1 MEAPKKMLNHIVLR
15 GVDEVYQDSE
25 EMSEFE
31 RRNELVGRILEI
43 RPEVSLIQMISKYGD
58 LESPKPG
65 LVVLCAR
72 IGGLMK
78 TMNEMTLDE
87 LEEFTNLELGKG

>member
-1 MEAPKKMLNHIVLR
+1 MESPKNVLDYVLLR
-15 GVDEVYQDSE
+15 GVDEDYHDSD
-25 EMSEFE
+25 EMSDFE

-43 RPEVSLIQMISKYGD
+43 RPEVSLIQMIAKYGD

-65 LVVLCAR
+65 LVVLYAR

-78 TMNEMTLDE
+78 AMNEMTLDE

>member
-15 GVDEVYQDSE
+15 GVDEDYKDSE

-31 RRNELVGRILEI
+31 RRNELVGRILEV
-43 RPEVSLIQMISKYGD
+43 RPEVSLVKMIAKYGD

-78 TMNEMTLDE
+78 VLNGMTLDE
-87 LEEFTNLELGKG
+87 LEELTNLELG